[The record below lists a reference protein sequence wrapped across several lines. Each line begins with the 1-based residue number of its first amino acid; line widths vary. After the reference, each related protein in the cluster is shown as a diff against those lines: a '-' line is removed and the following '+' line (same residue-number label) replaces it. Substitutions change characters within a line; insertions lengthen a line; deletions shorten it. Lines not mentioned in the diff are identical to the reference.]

1 VYVLLCLIEVPEA
14 MPCVLLYILKA
25 GDGGLRLLEVL
36 EVPYVMR
43 FVLLYMLEV
52 FEVLEVPEVMYCVLL
67 CMPEGVE
74 GGLSFGVSRALLRMS
89 EAAMFPAV
97 QHVAEQHA
105 RTAGRYKCQGNQWPS
120 AQDERLE
127 MPMLL
132 LDSKGG
138 ADCDAE
144 ASIGTRF
151 RYEVCLP
158 LLVRSMIGRLS

>member
-1 VYVLLCLIEVPEA
+1 LIEVPEA

-36 EVPYVMR
+36 EV
-43 FVLLYMLEV
+43 
-52 FEVLEVPEVMYCVLL
+52 LEVPEVMYCVLL
-67 CMPEGVE
+67 CMLEAVE

-89 EAAMFPAV
+89 EAALFPAV
-97 QHVAEQHA
+97 QHVAEQHVRA
-105 RTAGRYKCQGNQWPS
+105 AGRHKCQGNQWPS

-138 ADCDAE
+138 AVCDAE
-144 ASIGTRF
+144 GVNRNTFPA
-151 RYEVCLP
+151 
-158 LLVRSMIGRLS
+158 